1 MKSREG
7 VYMHTVVLKG
17 EATLHDY
24 VDVVYRGK
32 VISLSPSLVE
42 RVKHL
47 RDRIEAFTAEGRVMY
62 GINTGF
68 GALKDTVILP
78 DHLKDLQ
85 HNIVRSHAVG
95 VGDPVPEVVSR
106 GMLFLLINSF
116 SKGYSGVRPALL
128 QRLVD
133 MLNAHIHPVVP
144 RWGSVG
150 ASGDLA
156 PLSHLALAVIGEG
169 DVFYKGKRMN
179 AAEAFEKAG
188 MPPTFQ
194 LDAKEGLA
202 LLNGT
207 HFMLSMLIDAY
218 LKTKN
223 IWSCYL
229 STFAVFAEVMET
241 VSTPFDPRI
250 HKVRR
255 DKYALE
261 VAQIIRE
268 KLKGS
273 KLIDRHP
280 EMVQDSYS
288 IRCFPQIASPI
299 ARAIELTEN
308 LIDEEINAVT
318 DNPLVFEEEVLSGG
332 NFHGAPIAWVS
343 ESLKTAIADMGNVS
357 IAHMEWLLN
366 PRYNKERGLTPFLTK
381 EPGLESGFMIVQ
393 YMAASR
399 MAHIRVLSHPASVDN
414 YYTSALQE
422 DVISLGAVS
431 VDNLHVVLQDLAY
444 IVAGESLMIYKAIF
458 IKDIYDMLSSH
469 GKEWVD
475 THKPLIGDKIL
486 GGDSY
491 VAPILE
497 GLALKYLG
505 EEVM

>member
-1 MKSREG
+1 MNTVILEG
-7 VYMHTVVLKG
+7 D
-17 EATLHDY
+17 ATLSDY

-32 VISLSPSLVE
+32 ELYLSPSLIE

-47 RDRIEAFTAEGRVMY
+47 RERIKSFTAEGRVMY

-78 DHLKDLQ
+78 NHLKDLQ

-95 VGDPVPEVVSR
+95 VGEPVSEQVSR

-133 MLNAHIHPVVP
+133 MLNAGVHPVVP

-169 DVFYKGKRMN
+169 EVFYKGQRMP
-179 AAEAFEKAG
+179 ASEVFKKVG
-188 MPPTFQ
+188 MEPVFG

-207 HFMLSMLIDAY
+207 HFMMAMLIDAY
-218 LKTKN
+218 LKAQN
-223 IWSCYL
+223 LLNHYL
-229 STFAVFAEVMET
+229 STFAVFTEVMET
-241 VSTPFDPRI
+241 VSTPFDTRI
-250 HKVRR
+250 HEVRR
-255 DKYALE
+255 DKYALK
-261 VAQIIRE
+261 VARII
-268 KLKGS
+268 KDKIHDS
-273 KLIDRHP
+273 QLIDRHP
-280 EMVQDSYS
+280 EVVQDSYS
-288 IRCFPQIASPI
+288 IRCFPQIVSPI
-299 ARAIELTEN
+299 LRALELTEH
-308 LIDEEINAVT
+308 LIADEINAVT
-318 DNPLVFEEEVLSGG
+318 DNPLVFEEDVLSGG

-343 ESLKTAIADMGNVS
+343 EALKTAVSDLGNVS

-399 MAHIRVLSHPASVDN
+399 MAHIRVLAHPASVDN

-431 VDNLHVVLQDLAY
+431 VDNLHVVLRNLAY
-444 IVAGESLMIYKAIF
+444 IVAGESLMVYKAVF

-469 GKEWVD
+469 GKEWIN
-475 THKPLIGDKIL
+475 THKPVIGDKIL